1 MSIYSRLW
9 RPSTAVTSDNNG
21 NATFKIGPVDQD
33 QVWTGSV
40 FIDQANSGAS
50 ARITV
55 SPDVPGFGAGATVP
69 GVPWGS
75 MNGGQALLVEA
86 VSGEVIK
93 IVATGLTA
101 NTQFIAHMIGKS
113 AHVRVPA
120 EVGYSQ
126 PFPGTSH

>member
-9 RPSTAVTSDNNG
+9 RPSAPVTSDGSG
-21 NATFKIGPVDQD
+21 NATFIIGPVDQD

-40 FIDQANSGAS
+40 FIDQANSTAS

-55 SPDVPGFGAGATVP
+55 GPQQVGAGTGT

-86 VSGEVIK
+86 VSGEAIR
-93 IVATGLTA
+93 IVATGLTPT
-101 NTQFIAHMIGKS
+101 TQFTAHMVGKS
-113 AHVRVPA
+113 CHVRVPA